1 MQSNELKLPQR
12 ELGPPR
18 AKVAPR
24 TDRIQTKSGRPGQ
37 FGPASPDLPHRAA
50 CPGAL

>member
-1 MQSNELKLPQR
+1 

-24 TDRIQTKSGRPGQ
+24 TDRSQTKSGSFWQ
-37 FGPASPDLPHRAA
+37 FGLASPDLPHRAA
-50 CPGAL
+50 CPGTLLDKSSPSSSAS